1 MNRANYPVLPVNWRS
16 IPLKHAVQI
25 NPEVLPD
32 NTPPDTTLA
41 YVDIAALENGVAELS
56 PTEVTFELAPSR
68 ARRVLRSGD
77 TIVSTVRT
85 YLKAVAMFPDVKT
98 NLIASTGF
106 AVLRPKGSMS
116 PRFAYWAT
124 LAEPFIESV
133 VAHSDGVSYPAI
145 NPTLLGTLPM
155 AVPPLNEQVR
165 ITNFLDDKTARI
177 DALIA
182 EKERLMAVLA
192 ESLEG
197 CIERAVQP
205 DNAASMMPLKR
216 AVSRVSTGPF
226 GSALHSSEYVTEGI
240 PVINPSH
247 IVNGV
252 LTPDES
258 VSVDADTAE
267 RLSSYRLRQGQL
279 VVGRRGEMG
288 RCGIVP
294 EEGNGW
300 ICGTGCLVVVPN
312 HKLVDASYLQLV
324 VSSRASRDWLSLESV
339 GSTMENLNEEILGRL
354 PGFFPDLYEQ
364 RRRVSCAQ
372 SAKRSHGALLL
383 HVTEHLARLR
393 EYRSSLISATVTGQL
408 DVSAFKKAIQ

>member
-1 MNRANYPVLPVNWRS
+1 MFS
-16 IPLKHAVQI
+16 
-25 NPEVLPD
+25 EVK
-32 NTPPDTTLA
+32 
-41 YVDIAALENGVAELS
+41 S
-56 PTEVTFELAPSR
+56 
-68 ARRVLRSGD
+68 
-77 TIVSTVRT
+77 
-85 YLKAVAMFPDVKT
+85 

-106 AVLRPKGSMS
+106 AVLRPNGSMS

-145 NPTLLGTLPM
+145 NPTLLGKLPLV
-155 AVPPLNEQVR
+155 VPPLDEQVR
-165 ITNFLDDKTARI
+165 IANFLDDKTARI
-177 DALIA
+177 DTLVA
-182 EKERLMAVLA
+182 EKERLMALLA

-205 DNAASMMPLKR
+205 DDAASMMSLKR
-216 AVSRVSTGPF
+216 AVSRISTGPF

-247 IVNGV
+247 IVGGV

-258 VSVDADTAE
+258 VSVDTDTAE

-312 HKLVDASYLQLV
+312 QKLVDASYLQLV

-354 PGFFPDLYEQ
+354 PGFFPELQEQ

-383 HVTEHLARLR
+383 HLTEHIARLR
-393 EYRSSLISATVTGQL
+393 EYRSSLISAAVTGQMDL
-408 DVSAFKKAIQ
+408 GTDPVPGTEPVVRALSI